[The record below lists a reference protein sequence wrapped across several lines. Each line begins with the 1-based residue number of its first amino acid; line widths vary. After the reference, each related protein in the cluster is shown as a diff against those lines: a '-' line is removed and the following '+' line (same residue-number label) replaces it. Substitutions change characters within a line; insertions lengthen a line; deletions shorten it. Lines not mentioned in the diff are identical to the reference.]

1 MGEEPQEGRV
11 TCHVLQATSQ
21 ESVEGEENDSGGVEM
36 VWNVGSE
43 SKQRNSPRFL
53 ISKTPM
59 YRFPEC
65 G

>member
-36 VWNVGSE
+36 GVWNVGSE
-43 SKQRNSPRFL
+43 SKQRN
-53 ISKTPM
+53 
-59 YRFPEC
+59 
-65 G
+65 